1 MSTNDTNIAK
11 SIASISD
18 QNSLINNPSII
29 QKTIE
34 IKYNC
39 VDDKS
44 GWVHMNLTISTKG
57 CQDMSL
63 SWIKVCK
70 PYGNSF

>member
-1 MSTNDTNIAK
+1 
-11 SIASISD
+11 
-18 QNSLINNPSII
+18 LINNPSIV

-57 CQDMSL
+57 CQDMVL
-63 SWIKVCK
+63 TWVKVCK
-70 PYGNSF
+70 PYGSYD